1 MGECSG
7 HSLMF
12 KIPAL
17 RLRKLLLGFIIL
29 TLSSLISLYSMTY
42 YSRDYET
49 STRSAIVMKKI
60 FHQKFQLM
68 KAREA
73 ERDHTHLHW
82 NFTLET
88 AHTPK
93 AKSRPLLTT
102 TTKSTTTTTIP
113 PPRPPKLSG
122 NINFNLTLESR
133 LFFRDPGRKQQRNYT
148 HLNLPSF
155 ITVEKDEPGTS
166 QTQIV
171 TTKMQPELGT
181 TQSQVPMGLDETSNK
196 GKSART
202 KTILFWYIPFDDK
215 TVAAEFINE
224 KWTTTPNEIII
235 DEPYCGRCKIIY
247 DRKYIRKSDAI
258 VFHAIQVQDDDLP
271 NPMTRSA
278 AQSYV
283 WWLAESSSTTRD
295 TAYTGLENYFNL
307 TMTVRRS
314 SDIHTPYSTFQWLLK
329 MLWSKENGQ
338 DIIKTHA
345 VMKNVYLTPTPDI
358 EYIEDSLPEP
368 NKKMSLPK
376 GVAPEIRKV
385 LEKKNRLVAWVVS
398 NCANTVSSELRHNY
412 AYQLVRSGLNVDQFG
427 NCQGMA
433 FPVESR
439 FDPLFYET
447 LGKYKFYFS
456 FENSYHCKGYITE
469 KLWFNAL
476 YSGAVPIV
484 FGPHPRDV
492 AAVLPPKSYI
502 HAEDFG
508 SASELATYIQYL
520 DTNATA
526 YAEYLHWRKWIRLLD
541 ENGNYRTTNRTAK
554 ILKSYSAEERK
565 AVAKFLKPRPS
576 GFCKLCK
583 RLHEPLVSHVV
594 DDVSEWWDSS
604 ERSECFDVDRAR
616 RMMKLPVV
624 Y

>member
-1 MGECSG
+1 
-7 HSLMF
+7 
-12 KIPAL
+12 
-17 RLRKLLLGFIIL
+17 
-29 TLSSLISLYSMTY
+29 
-42 YSRDYET
+42 
-49 STRSAIVMKKI
+49 
-60 FHQKFQLM
+60 
-68 KAREA
+68 
-73 ERDHTHLHW
+73 
-82 NFTLET
+82 
-88 AHTPK
+88 
-93 AKSRPLLTT
+93 
-102 TTKSTTTTTIP
+102 
-113 PPRPPKLSG
+113 
-122 NINFNLTLESR
+122 
-133 LFFRDPGRKQQRNYT
+133 
-148 HLNLPSF
+148 
-155 ITVEKDEPGTS
+155 
-166 QTQIV
+166 
-171 TTKMQPELGT
+171 MQPERAGT
-181 TQSQVPMGLDETSNK
+181 TRSQVPTGLDETSNK

-224 KWTTTPNEIII
+224 KWTTTPNGIII

-247 DRKYIRKSDAI
+247 DRKYIGKSDAV

-314 SDIHTPYSTFQWLLK
+314 SNIHTPYSTFQWLLK
-329 MLWSKENGQ
+329 MLCDRDCTINYTRDK
-338 DIIKTHA
+338 
-345 VMKNVYLTPTPDI
+345 V
-358 EYIEDSLPEP
+358 
-368 NKKMSLPK
+368 
-376 GVAPEIRKV
+376 RKV

-398 NCANTVSSELRHNY
+398 NCANTISSELRHYY
-412 AYQLVRSGLNVDQFG
+412 AYQLVRAGLNVDQFG

-456 FENSYHCKGYITE
+456 FENSFHCKGYITE

-502 HAEDFG
+502 HAEDFS
-508 SASELATYIQYL
+508 SAGELATYIQYL

-526 YAEYLHWRKWIRLLD
+526 YAEYLHWR
-541 ENGNYRTTNRTAK
+541 
-554 ILKSYSAEERK
+554 
-565 AVAKFLKPRPS
+565 
-576 GFCKLCK
+576 
-583 RLHEPLVSHVV
+583 
-594 DDVSEWWDSS
+594 
-604 ERSECFDVDRAR
+604 
-616 RMMKLPVV
+616 
-624 Y
+624 